1 LRMGQPLQVSVDV
14 QNTSDVAGDDT
25 VQLYL
30 HQRAGSASRPLREL
44 KAFQRVSLKPHETR
58 TVTLT
63 LQPNE
68 LTYWSASKRTWVTEP
83 GTYDVWTGDS
93 VKADMHATFMLTAR

>member
-1 LRMGQPLQVSVDV
+1 V
-14 QNTSDVAGDDT
+14 T
-25 VQLYL
+25 
-30 HQRAGSASRPLREL
+30 
-44 KAFQRVSLKPHETR
+44 LKPHESR

-83 GTYDVWTGDS
+83 GTYDVWIGDS
-93 VKADMHATFMLTAR
+93 VKAELHNEFTLTR